1 MRSMKDAMAPKTVAA
16 TTRAEASGQGRR
28 AVNIPLHGQIVDGL
42 GPGVSPQSE
51 HHQRRFR
58 RQTILQAVS

>member
-16 TTRAEASGQGRR
+16 TTRAEASGLLPSHSTMARSLTVW
-28 AVNIPLHGQIVDGL
+28 ALVW
-42 GPGVSPQSE
+42 SPQSE

>member
-16 TTRAEASGQGRR
+16 TTRAEVPRLLPSHPTMARSLTVL
-28 AVNIPLHGQIVDGL
+28 ALVWHPK
-42 GPGVSPQSE
+42 SE